1 MQLEELETYPLDYYF
16 PKSSLQKTNYVGK
29 FHSLLPKEVV
39 SYIYQYAFMAGG
51 SVASR
56 LLNIGF
62 SDYDFYFRNRNDF
75 ETFSAKMEKC
85 CGVYFGK
92 GLLYRINYNSGFVGY
107 TLMTIKD
114 DLEEMYDPVS
124 YKVDSNFHSIGFL
137 CGTPMEVISSFDLS
151 CCQAAYDPK
160 TYRFITTPAFEHS
173 LKTKRGTIEHF
184 TTPLK
189 TATRVLKYITRG
201 ITFSYSELLKIHMAL
216 ETDPMS
222 PTPTQLINPF
232 ERNYNTPSLSKE
244 LALEYLEKEME
255 KADD

>member
-1 MQLEELETYPLDYYF
+1 
-16 PKSSLQKTNYVGK
+16 
-29 FHSLLPKEVV
+29 
-39 SYIYQYAFMAGG
+39 
-51 SVASR
+51 
-56 LLNIGF
+56 
-62 SDYDFYFRNRNDF
+62 
-75 ETFSAKMEKC
+75 MEKC

-92 GLLYRINYNSGFVGY
+92 GLLYRINYNSDFVGY
-107 TLMTIKD
+107 TLMTIKVTPKSD
-114 DLEEMYDPVS
+114 SKFLSDIS
-124 YKVDSNFHSIGFL
+124 YQVKDNFHSIGFL
-137 CGTPMEVISSFDLS
+137 CGTPEEVISSFDLS

-201 ITFSYSELLKIHMAL
+201 IAFSYSELLKIQMAL
-216 ETDPMS
+216 ETEPDYP
-222 PTPTQLINPF
+222 PTPVGGVGKLINPF
-232 ERNYNTPSLSKE
+232 ERNHNTPSLSKE